1 MSGRARNFLATARS
15 RRRFFIDASF
25 GFVVLALIAGVA
37 LAVPRVYAKKL
48 TPGVWVGD
56 VAIGGMT
63 TTEAQN
69 VLQQRVD
76 ALVDAGLAVTID
88 GKTSTVPIQQALTT
102 SDVTPP
108 LVDVDAAGSVRAA
121 FAYGHDFSLVRNALQ
136 FWRAAIFRKHVAPA
150 LELDEQVVETALRTQ
165 FGAKDDP
172 PENAHL
178 QYKSGAFSVTP
189 EKAGKGFQ
197 YQIAV
202 QAALK
207 QWQRI
212 KPAAITLTRGDEPA
226 KISADKAQ
234 DFVNAA
240 QAVVARAPLTLTLP
254 DDKTTTLDAATI
266 GTGLDVVL
274 GAKNKAQLAFTESK
288 LKTTFDKLKA
298 NINIEAKEARFK
310 MVDGKVA
317 EFQQGQAGRTLEVA
331 KTVAAMNEGLIGNKE
346 TTVAVVV
353 TAQKPQ
359 SAADSATEL
368 GITEL
373 VATGK
378 TNFAGSPTNRRK
390 NIANAV
396 RLLNGLLIKPGEEF
410 SLVKALSPIE
420 ISNGYL
426 PELVIKGNRTI
437 PEVGGGLCQVGTT
450 MFRLALDA
458 GVPILERRNHSY
470 RVSYYEP
477 PVGMD
482 ATIYDPKPDFR
493 IKNDYDSA
501 LLLQARVSGDNLIFD
516 FYGTKDS
523 RVATTTT
530 PKLFNVT
537 KPPPVKYI
545 KTTDLKPG
553 AKKRL
558 ERAHNG
564 GSASFTYTVTKDG
577 KPTSQTFNSVYRA
590 WQEVWLV
597 GATAEEIAAE
607 VTT

>member
-1 MSGRARNFLATARS
+1 M
-15 RRRFFIDASF
+15 
-25 GFVVLALIAGVA
+25 
-37 LAVPRVYAKKL
+37 
-48 TPGVWVGD
+48 WVGD
-56 VAIGGMT
+56 VAIGGQT
-63 TTEAQN
+63 QEQ
-69 VLQQRVD
+69 
-76 ALVDAGLAVTID
+76 ALVTFGAAVDQVLEQGLRVTVD
-88 GKTSTVPIQQALTT
+88 GKTTTVPVQQAVTT
-102 SDVTPP
+102 SDITPP
-108 LVDVDAAGSVRAA
+108 LVDINPEASVRAA
-121 FAYGHDFSLVRNALQ
+121 FAYGHDFGTIRNALQ
-136 FWRAAIFRKHVAPA
+136 FWRATILRKHIDPA
-150 LELDEQVVETALRTQ
+150 IDVDELVVEASLRTQ

-172 PENAHL
+172 AQPAHL
-178 QYKSGAFSVTP
+178 AYASGQFTVVP
-189 EKAGKGFQ
+189 EKVGNGFV
-197 YQIAV
+197 YQPAV
-202 QAALK
+202 A
-207 QWQRI
+207 
-212 KPAAITLTRGDEPA
+212 AAISQWHKVLPATITLERGEEN
-226 KISADKAQ
+226 SRLTADRAQ
-234 DFVNAA
+234 DFLDDAHA
-240 QAVVARAPLTLTLP
+240 MVARAPFTLTLA
-254 DDKTTTLDAATI
+254 DGKTSTLDAATV

-274 GAKNKAQLAFTESK
+274 GQKNRVSLAFTEAK
-288 LKTTFDKLKA
+288 LTSVLKKLKA
-298 NINIEAKEARFK
+298 SIDVEAKESRFRI
-310 MVDGKVA
+310 VDGKVS
-317 EFQQGQAGRTLEVA
+317 EFQQGQVGRTFDLA
-331 KTVAAMNEGLIGNKE
+331 ATVAAMN
-346 TTVAVVV
+346 TTLLEQQQAKVAAVITEV
-353 TAQKPQ
+353 KPQ
-359 SAADSATEL
+359 SAADSAAAL

-420 ISNGYL
+420 LSNGYL

-458 GVPILERRNHSY
+458 GIPIIERRNHSY

-493 IKNDYDSA
+493 IKNDYTSS

-537 KPPPVKYI
+537 KPPATKYI

-553 AKKRL
+553 VKKRL

-577 KPTSQTFNSVYRA
+577 KTASQTFSSVYRA

-607 VTT
+607 AES